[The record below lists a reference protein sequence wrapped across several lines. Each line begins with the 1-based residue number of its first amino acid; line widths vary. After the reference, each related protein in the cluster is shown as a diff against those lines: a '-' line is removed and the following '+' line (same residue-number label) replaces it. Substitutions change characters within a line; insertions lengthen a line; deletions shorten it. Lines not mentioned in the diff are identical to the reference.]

1 MAMRKSFLNLGLGV
15 VGGCLA
21 FVAIDA
27 IRGKVLHRFHNWK
40 LHLQRRFVLFH
51 LRLTR
56 LFLLGERVAWI

>member
-1 MAMRKSFLNLGLGV
+1 MTMRKSFLNLGLGV

-21 FVAIDA
+21 FVAIFE
-27 IRGKVLHRFHNWK
+27 GKALHRFHNWK
-40 LHLQRRFVLFH
+40 LHLLQRFVLFH

>member
-1 MAMRKSFLNLGLGV
+1 MTMRKSFLNLGLGV

-21 FVAIDA
+21 FVAIA
-27 IRGKVLHRFHNWK
+27 LHRFHNWK
-40 LHLQRRFVLFH
+40 LHLLQRFVLFH